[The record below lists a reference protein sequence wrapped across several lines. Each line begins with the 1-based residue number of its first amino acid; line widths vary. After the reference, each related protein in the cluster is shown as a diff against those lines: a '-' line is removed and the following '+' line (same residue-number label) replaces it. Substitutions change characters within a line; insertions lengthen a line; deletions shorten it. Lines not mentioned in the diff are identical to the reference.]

1 VQRQQFAQFHAR
13 RVQQIRIEVQSDARV
28 GQLRHGPQHT
38 VAGELIDHRAFP
50 CLRGSGAQR
59 LCYVH
64 QPAAVG
70 VTRGVGVGQPE
81 DVVGAA
87 AGHVGAQRVEVA
99 RVGDDVDPYLNVGVL
114 TGERGER
121 LPIRRRDLFV
131 PQPHRDHGPTA
142 GFVGSA
148 QQHRDNEQ
156 DSQRERQSAEDER
169 GNTWA
174 ETHFSPVTTIERTM
188 WRPNVTNNTISGTIA
203 TVVAAITSVHC
214 AL

>member
-1 VQRQQFAQFHAR
+1 M
-13 RVQQIRIEVQSDARV
+13 
-28 GQLRHGPQHT
+28 
-38 VAGELIDHRAFP
+38 
-50 CLRGSGAQR
+50 
-59 LCYVH
+59 
-64 QPAAVG
+64 
-70 VTRGVGVGQPE
+70 
-81 DVVGAA
+81 
-87 AGHVGAQRVEVA
+87 
-99 RVGDDVDPYLNVGVL
+99 L

-203 TVVAAITSVHC
+203 TVVAAITNVHC